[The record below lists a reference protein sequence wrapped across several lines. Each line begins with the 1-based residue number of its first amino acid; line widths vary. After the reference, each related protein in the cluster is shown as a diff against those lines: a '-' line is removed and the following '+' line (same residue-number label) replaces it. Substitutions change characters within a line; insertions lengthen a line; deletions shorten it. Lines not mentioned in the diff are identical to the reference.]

1 MEINFL
7 FEIVLV
13 FICGSMIGSFLNV
26 VIYRFP
32 REKSIMYPPSKCPKC
47 NREIPPYD
55 NIPIFSWLFLKGKC
69 RNCKEPISFR
79 YPFVE
84 FLTAALLV
92 LTYLD
97 FGITWQWFFL
107 TYFICMLIVISWID
121 IDHLLILNSLTYP
134 TIIIGLIFNFLKGNI
149 FQSLLGAVI
158 GGLFIYLLAK
168 FSAILLK
175 KEGMGMGDV
184 TFVTV
189 LGAWLGLNYLVGTLI
204 ISFFIGSI
212 VGLVLMLLRG
222 KSDYFPFG
230 PSLALGALITLLTNN
245 YLFEWYIKI
254 IS

>member
-1 MEINFL
+1 METNFL
-7 FEIVLV
+7 FEIILV

-32 REKSIMYPPSKCPKC
+32 REKSIMYPPSRCPKC
-47 NREIPPYD
+47 NREIPAYD

-69 RNCKEPISFR
+69 RNCKEPINFR

-84 FLTAALLV
+84 LLTGILLT
-92 LTYLD
+92 LAYLN
-97 FGITWQWFFL
+97 FGISWEWLFL
-107 TYFICMLIVISWID
+107 SYFICILIAISWID

-134 TIIIGLIFNFLKGNI
+134 SIIIGLIFNFSKENI
-149 FQSLLGAVI
+149 IQSLLGAIV

-168 FSAILLK
+168 ISLLILK

-204 ISFFIGSI
+204 ISFFIGSL
-212 VGLVLMLLRG
+212 VGLILMFLRG

-230 PSLALGALITLLTNN
+230 PSLAGGAIIVLLTNN
-245 YLFEWYIKI
+245 YLFEWYIRI